1 MLMLSADLS
10 SQSILLANQP
20 LAYRQALV
28 RAFRAAR
35 PHLHV
40 LEVAPDELDAAVR
53 AHVPLLVI
61 CDRLTR
67 LVEQSV
73 SAWVVLY
80 PGGTRQVTTSLAGQQ
95 ESAGDLDLAALL
107 AFVDRAEAPS
117 AR

>member
-1 MLMLSADLS
+1 MLSADPC
-10 SQSILLANQP
+10 SQPILLANEP

-40 LEVAPDELDAAVR
+40 LEVAPDELDAAVQEH
-53 AHVPLLVI
+53 APLLVI
-61 CDRLTR
+61 CDRLTQ
-67 LVEQSV
+67 LVERCV

-80 PGGTRQVTTSLAGQQ
+80 PDGARQVTSSLAGHQ
-95 ESAGDLDLAALL
+95 ERADDLDLAALL
-107 AFVDRAEAPS
+107 AFVDRAGAPF